1 MTTAVDLIEQ
11 GESGLHPTDDPA
23 AARAAAVDKGWRVV
37 ELDTSH
43 GTDKPYF
50 LQVCRQAFDL
60 PQWFGGNWDALADSL
75 TDVDDSPGTLVLWTG
90 AGTLEAAVRET
101 AAEIFAER
109 VDRTGRGLGVF
120 LVLVAAGQDDR
131 RTMND
136 L

>member
-1 MTTAVDLIEQ
+1 MTTPVDLIEQ
-11 GESGLHPTDDPA
+11 GVSGLHPTDDPA
-23 AARAAAVDKGWRVV
+23 AARAAARANGWRIV

-43 GTDKPYF
+43 GTDKTYF

-75 TDVDDSPGTLVLWTG
+75 TDVDDTPGTLVIWAG
-90 AGTLEAAVRET
+90 AGTLEAVVRET

-109 VDRTGRGLGVF
+109 VDRTSRGLGVF
-120 LVLVAAGQDDR
+120 LVLVAAGSDDGR
-131 RTMND
+131 SMND